1 MEGLPRAAIIY
12 GASGE
17 GTYYNH
23 NDRIITIDSNELA
36 RPLLIVRSMA
46 HEQGHKNAP
55 SIDWTSLDSCLDNE
69 GAAQLNTII
78 AREEILSK
86 GGPDIG
92 IAGGSPYEEDY
103 LRIYEDN
110 AVWLSCQG

>member
-69 GAAQLNTII
+69 GAAQLNTI
-78 AREEILSK
+78 
-86 GGPDIG
+86 
-92 IAGGSPYEEDY
+92 
-103 LRIYEDN
+103 N
-110 AVWLSCQG
+110 AVRLSCQG